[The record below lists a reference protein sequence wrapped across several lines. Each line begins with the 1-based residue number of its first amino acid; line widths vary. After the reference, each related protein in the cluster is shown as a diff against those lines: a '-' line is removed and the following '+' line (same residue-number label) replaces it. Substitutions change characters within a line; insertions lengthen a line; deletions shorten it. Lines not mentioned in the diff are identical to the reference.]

1 MPPHIS
7 STRTPPDANGHGCQC
22 PSRDDLRALIHGD
35 LDADRSDEV
44 TVHVGDCAD
53 CQGTMEA
60 VASGEVPTLPAVV
73 RNLPLHE
80 PPSSLWKV
88 IDRVVVE
95 VTRTG
100 AYQALPK
107 SDSKVTPL
115 PVDPDDDLA
124 FLTPTDLPDRIGTF
138 GSFEVIRMIGR
149 GGMGVVLHAF
159 DPDLQRDV
167 ALKVLDPD
175 LSSNKT
181 ARARFCRE
189 ARAAASVTHENIVTV
204 HQVNEDERSGL
215 PYLVMQLI
223 NGESL
228 EQRLRRVGKMGVADA
243 ARLGAQAAAGLA
255 AAHAQGLI
263 HRDVKPGNILIE
275 AGDRL
280 KLTDFGLARAAE
292 DLKLTR
298 TGYVSGTPLYMAPE
312 QARGDE
318 VDARAD
324 LFSLGVVLYE
334 VVAGKPPFD
343 GKTPLAVLREVAD
356 TPHRPLRKLTP
367 DVPEWFEDVVDG
379 LLAKSP
385 DDRLNSASELASV
398 LAAHTTALNGVCD
411 TTPSVPCPVTPGSGL
426 SRVAKRKY
434 RRRMLAVLA
443 MPFLLGLGVGGA
455 VSWGLLAGPRATTT
469 VTVQGEAPPPV
480 TVPGPAPPPVVI
492 AGDPPVDKATYMLEG
507 DLGSVWSVAACGD
520 GKTLAVGTE
529 DGTVRLYDLTE
540 LDASKRAKVTV
551 SKHKGP
557 VWAIDFHPKHHTQF
571 VTASGDGTV
580 KLWDTTTQESK
591 DIFTGKTGVRAVAY
605 SPDGDY
611 LAVGESNGMV
621 KVFALAGDTLTTPA
635 VREFEHGSSLT
646 AIAFAPTGKGAH
658 HTLATAGSDKV
669 VRVWDTDGRSADP
682 QLTLPGH
689 RGPVYAVAF
698 SRDGKKIATG
708 GWGNSVVLWDA
719 ESGKEE
725 RKLDGNE
732 YGVWSLAFTPC
743 CEFLASAG
751 QDGTVRIWNT
761 TTGKEE
767 RKVQAHRP
775 VAHVVR
781 FTHQDK
787 TPVFMLSGGRDGT
800 VRLWEMKE

>member
-1 MPPHIS
+1 MPPPTF

-35 LDADRSDEV
+35 LDADRSDEI
-44 TVHVGDCAD
+44 TIHVGDCTD
-53 CQGTMEA
+53 CQGAIEA
-60 VASGEVPTLPAVV
+60 VASGEVPTLPTVV
-73 RNLPLHE
+73 RNLPMHE
-80 PPSSLWKV
+80 PPASLWKA

-100 AYQALPK
+100 AYPALPRQAL
-107 SDSKVTPL
+107 
-115 PVDPDDDLA
+115 DDDLA

-138 GSFEVIRMIGR
+138 GDFEIVRMIGR

-181 ARARFCRE
+181 ARQRFCRE

-223 NGESL
+223 SGESL

-243 ARLGAQAAAGLA
+243 ARLGAQTAAGLA

-275 AGDRL
+275 AGDKV

-292 DLKLTR
+292 DMKLTR

-334 VVAGKPPFD
+334 AVAGKPPFD

-379 LLAKSP
+379 LLAKTP
-385 DDRLNSASELASV
+385 DDRLNSAAEVAAV
-398 LAAHTTALNGVCD
+398 LAAHTTALNGVCES
-411 TTPSVPCPVTPGSGL
+411 TPSAPCPVVPGSGL
-426 SRVAKRKY
+426 SKVAKRKY
-434 RRRMLAVLA
+434 RRRMLAILA
-443 MPFLLGLGVGGA
+443 MPFLLGLGVGGV
-455 VSWGLLAGPRATTT
+455 VSWGLLAGPRAATT
-469 VTVQGEAPPPV
+469 VTVAGEAPPPV
-480 TVPGPAPPPVVI
+480 TVQGPPLVI
-492 AGDPPVDKATYMLEG
+492 AGDPPVENSHKYELEG
-507 DLGSVWSVAACGD
+507 ARGSVWSVAACGD

-529 DGTVRLYDLTE
+529 DGSVRLYDLTE
-540 LDASKRAKVTV
+540 LGASRRAKVTV
-551 SKHKGP
+551 EKHKGP
-557 VWAIDFHPKHHTQF
+557 VWAIDFHPKNHTQF

-580 KLWDTTTQESK
+580 KLWDTTTQETK
-591 DIFTGKTGVRAVAY
+591 DIFTGQTGVRAVAY

-621 KVFALAGDTLTTPA
+621 TVFSLLTETMKP
-635 VREFEHGSSLT
+635 VREFNHGASLT
-646 AIAFAPTGKGAH
+646 AIAFSPTGKGAH
-658 HTLATAGSDKV
+658 HTLATAGSDRV
-669 VRVWDTDGRSADP
+669 VRVWETDGRSADP
-682 QLTLPGH
+682 QLPLEGH

-698 SRDGKKIATG
+698 SRDGKRIATG
-708 GWGNSVVLWDA
+708 GWDNTIRLWNAD
-719 ESGKEE
+719 SGKEE
-725 RKLDGNE
+725 RKLEGNE

-761 TTGKEE
+761 DTGKEE

-781 FTHQDK
+781 FTRED
-787 TPVFMLSGGRDGT
+787 TGMPVYLLSGGRDGA
-800 VRLWEMKE
+800 VRLWEMKK

>member
-1 MPPHIS
+1 MPLP
-7 STRTPPDANGHGCQC
+7 TRTPPDTVSTGCEC
-22 PSRDDLRALIHGD
+22 PSRAELQALLHGD
-35 LDADRSDEV
+35 LDAGRSDEL
-44 TVHVGDCAD
+44 TVHVGDCPG
-53 CQGTMEA
+53 CQGEMEA
-60 VASGEVPTLPAVV
+60 VASGEVPSLPTLV
-73 RNLPLHE
+73 RHLPQYE
-80 PPSSLWKV
+80 PPPSLWKA

-100 AYQALPK
+100 AYQALPR
-107 SDSKVTPL
+107 SDSKVTPV
-115 PVDPDDDLA
+115 PADVDDDLA
-124 FLTPTDLPDRIGTF
+124 FLTPTTLPDRIGTF
-138 GSFEVIRMIGR
+138 GPFEVIRLIGR

-175 LSSNKT
+175 LSSNRT

-228 EQRLRRVGKMGVADA
+228 EQRLRRVGQMGVPDA

-275 AGDRL
+275 AGDRV

-334 VVAGKPPFD
+334 AVAGKPPFD

-356 TPHRPLRKLTP
+356 TPHRPLRKLAPNVP
-367 DVPEWFEDVVDG
+367 DWFEDVVDG
-379 LLAKSP
+379 LLAKTP
-385 DDRLNSASELASV
+385 ADRLNSASEVAAV
-398 LAAHTTALNGVCD
+398 LAAHTAGLNGTCD
-411 TTPSVPCPVTPGSGL
+411 SAPSVPCPVVPGTGL
-426 SRVAKRKY
+426 SKVAKRKY
-434 RRRMLAVLA
+434 RRRLLAVMA
-443 MPFLLGLGVGGA
+443 MPFLLGLGVGG
-455 VSWGLLAGPRATTT
+455 VGVWGLLGGVRPAA
-469 VTVQGEAPPPV
+469 VVAPPADTAPV
-480 TVPGPAPPPVVI
+480 SPPPAV
-492 AGDPPVDKATYMLEG
+492 AAPAVDAAKYVLEG

-520 GKTLAVGTE
+520 GRTLAVGTE
-529 DGTVRLYDLTE
+529 DGTVRLYDLSE
-540 LDASKRAKVTV
+540 LGTSRRVKVT
-551 SKHKGP
+551 SRKHKGP
-557 VWAIDFHPKHHTQF
+557 VWGIDFHPKNHHQF
-571 VTASGDGTV
+571 VTASDDGTV
-580 KLWDTTTQESK
+580 KLWDTESQESK
-591 DIFTGKTGVRAVAY
+591 DIFTGPTGVRAVAY
-605 SPDGDY
+605 SPDGDF
-611 LAVGESNGMV
+611 LAVGERNGSV
-621 KVFALAGDTLTTPA
+621 KVFAVAGDTPLARP

-646 AIAFAPTGKGAH
+646 AIAFAPTGSGSH

-669 VRVWDTDGRSADP
+669 VRVWDTDSRSADP

-708 GWGNSVVLWDA
+708 GWGNSVILWDA
-719 ESGKEE
+719 ESGTEE
-725 RKLDGNE
+725 QKLEGNE

-743 CEFLASAG
+743 CGYLASAG
-751 QDGTVRIWNT
+751 QDGSVRIWNT
-761 TTGKEE
+761 KTGKEE
-767 RKVQAHRP
+767 GKVQAHRS

-781 FTHQDK
+781 YTRE
-787 TPVFMLSGGRDGT
+787 TPGMPVYLMSGGRDGA
-800 VRLWEMKE
+800 VRLWEVEHE